1 MRTETK
7 HLFNEGV
14 SPNIKS
20 LILKSRAGLPLNENE
35 KRKLNGFNESV
46 SMVEIPKNRKG
57 VVPKKPPQEPNEDE
71 IDLETILIELGY
83 GDTDDLRD
91 DYHEEVEDDDNVGEM
106 SREELKELIQ
116 SIVMETLSEQDDIN
130 EIIENLTR

>member
-20 LILKSRAGLPLNENE
+20 LILKSRAGLHLNENE
-35 KRKLNGFNESV
+35 KRKLNRFNESV

-57 VVPKKPPQEPNEDE
+57 VVPKKQIQEPNEFDLDE
-71 IDLETILIELGY
+71 ILREMGYYEDEVDEDKTISNMSRDELKTMIQGIVL
-83 GDTDDLRD
+83 DTMEEEDDL
-91 DYHEEVEDDDNVGEM
+91 
-106 SREELKELIQ
+106 
-116 SIVMETLSEQDDIN
+116 N
-130 EIIENLTR
+130 EIIENLTRWQ

>member
-57 VVPKKPPQEPNEDE
+57 VVPKKHTQEPNEDE

>member
-20 LILKSRAGLPLNENE
+20 LILKSRAGLHLNENE
-35 KRKLNGFNESV
+35 KRKLNRFNESV

-57 VVPKKPPQEPNEDE
+57 VVPKKPIQEPNEDE
-71 IDLETILIELGY
+71 IDLEEILNELGY

-91 DYHEEVEDDDNVGEM
+91 DYHNEVEDDDNVGEM

-116 SIVMETLSEQDDIN
+116 RIVLDTIQEEEELH

>member
-46 SMVEIPKNRKG
+46 VEIPKNRKG
-57 VVPKKPPQEPNEDE
+57 VVPKKPTQEPNEDE

-91 DYHEEVEDDDNVGEM
+91 DYHNEVEDDDNVGEM

-116 SIVMETLSEQDDIN
+116 RIVLDTMKEEEELH